1 MLKIET
7 RLEKFVSLGTFWE
20 ESEPML
26 ERIGSRCDLEHGCTQ
41 VWDRLKRASFSHTLS
56 HSLTL
61 SHALCHTH
69 PVAHSLN
76 LNAQCKAFAHIKF
89 KNYEAIEY

>member
-1 MLKIET
+1 MLEIET

-20 ESEPML
+20 ESEPRL

-41 VWDRLKRASFSHTLS
+41 VWYRLMRAFFSHSLSYTHTLSQTLS

-61 SHALCHTH
+61 SVTHTQ
-69 PVAHSLN
+69 S
-76 LNAQCKAFAHIKF
+76 HIL
-89 KNYEAIEY
+89 